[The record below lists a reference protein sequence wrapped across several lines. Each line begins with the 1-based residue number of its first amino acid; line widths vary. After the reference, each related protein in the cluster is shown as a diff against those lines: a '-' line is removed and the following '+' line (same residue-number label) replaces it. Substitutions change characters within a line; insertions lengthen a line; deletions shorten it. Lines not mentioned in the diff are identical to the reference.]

1 MGAFNRILSSVGG
14 RRRSSS
20 TSVQPFSAG
29 MAEESEKGGGSN
41 RSIKV
46 VPYVVRTQEMLSAT
60 GSSTGSSERGTT
72 DKSTSQRELS
82 VTGGTLNLEAE
93 PIAYAITA
101 SNQQQ
106 QQHNPILVAAGAGTD
121 PYSGDKRGQSS
132 QRGGGGLSQSQAG
145 GVLSQSQN
153 RAGSS
158 SASESSKGGA
168 RGAPSQSQSRGGA
181 GQLSQSRSGGAS
193 PI

>member
-82 VTGGTLNLEAE
+82 VTGGTLNSEAE
-93 PIAYAITA
+93 PIAYTITA
-101 SNQQQ
+101 STQQQ

-121 PYSGDKRGQSS
+121 PYSGGKRSRTVQSE
-132 QRGGGGLSQSQAG
+132 GGRRPLPEPGGRRPVAEPEQG
-145 GVLSQSQN
+145 
-153 RAGSS
+153 R
-158 SASESSKGGA
+158 
-168 RGAPSQSQSRGGA
+168 
-181 GQLSQSRSGGAS
+181 
-193 PI
+193 